1 MIGNK
6 YGSLEEKIYRS
17 ISQGGNMDI
26 LVTGGAGFIG
36 RWVAKKLLEEE
47 HNVCVL
53 DDLSNG
59 RAGNIEEFKGN
70 PNFEFVLG
78 DVRNK
83 EVLKDTFKK
92 EVDICIHAAAAI
104 NVQES
109 IDNPKKYYDVNV
121 NGTFNILEAARNRNV
136 KVVLIGTCMVYDLT
150 ASKAI
155 SEEHPLNPKSPYAGS
170 KLAAENLAL
179 SYYHAYGL
187 PVVITRPF
195 NTYGPYQKSD
205 MEGGVV
211 SIFIR
216 SLLEG
221 EPLNVFGDGT
231 QTRDLLYVEDCAE
244 FIVKAAFNENAV
256 GEVINGGY
264 GHDIAIKD
272 LALLICKDL
281 ERIKHVKHHHPQ
293 SEIPKLL
300 CDYTKAK
307 ELLGWEP
314 KTSLEEGIEKTKA
327 RIKRNR
333 GTINV

>member
-1 MIGNK
+1 M
-6 YGSLEEKIYRS
+6 
-17 ISQGGNMDI
+17 I

-36 RWVAKKLLEEE
+36 RWVVKRLLDEGHE
-47 HNVCVL
+47 VCVL
-53 DDLSNG
+53 DDFSNG
-59 RAGNIEEFKGN
+59 RAENIEEFKGN
-70 PNFEFVLG
+70 PNFEFILG

-83 EVLKDTFKK
+83 EMLENLFKD
-92 EVDICIHAAAAI
+92 VDICIHAVAAI

-109 IDNPKKYYDVNV
+109 IENPQRYYDVNV
-121 NGTFNILEAARNRNV
+121 NGTFNILEMARKRDV

-150 ASKAI
+150 SSIAI

-179 SYYHAYGL
+179 SYFHAYGL

-216 SLLEG
+216 SLLE
-221 EPLNVFGDGT
+221 EKTLNVFGDGT

-244 FIVKAAFNENAV
+244 FIVKASFNKKAIGETINA
-256 GEVINGGY
+256 GY
-264 GHDIAIKD
+264 GEDIAIKD
-272 LALLICKDL
+272 LAFLICKDV
-281 ERIKHVKHHHPQ
+281 EKIRYVKHHHPQ

-300 CDYTKAK
+300 CNHTKARK
-307 ELLGWEP
+307 LLDWMP
-314 KTSLEEGIEKTKA
+314 KTSLEDGIEKTKEW
-327 RIKRNR
+327 IKSAEL
-333 GTINV
+333 

>member
-1 MIGNK
+1 MK
-6 YGSLEEKIYRS
+6 
-17 ISQGGNMDI
+17 I

-36 RWVAKKLLEEE
+36 RWVVKKLLNDG

-59 RAGNIEEFKGN
+59 RTANTAEFKNN
-70 PNFEFVLG
+70 PDFEFVLG

-83 EVLKDTFKK
+83 VVLKNTFNK
-92 EVDICIHAAAAI
+92 DIDVCIHAAAAI

-109 IDNPKKYYDVNV
+109 IENPQRYYDVNV
-121 NGTFNILEAARNRNV
+121 NGIFNILEEARKRKV
-136 KVVLIGTCMVYDLT
+136 KVVLIGTCMVYELT
-150 ASKAI
+150 SSEAI

-179 SYYHAYGL
+179 SYFHAYGL

-216 SLLEG
+216 NFLEG
-221 EPLNVFGDGT
+221 KTLNVFADGT
-231 QTRDLLYVEDCAE
+231 QTRDLLYVTDCAE
-244 FIVKAAFNENAV
+244 FIVKAAFSNEAV
-256 GEVINGGY
+256 GEVINAGY
-264 GHDIAIKD
+264 GRDIPIKE
-272 LALLICKDL
+272 LALLISNDS
-281 ERIKHVKHHHPQ
+281 ERIRYVEHHHPQ

-307 ELLGWEP
+307 NLLGWES
-314 KTSLEEGIEKTKA
+314 KTSLEEGIEKTKEWIRSA
-327 RIKRNR
+327 EP
-333 GTINV
+333 

>member
-1 MIGNK
+1 MK
-6 YGSLEEKIYRS
+6 T
-17 ISQGGNMDI
+17 

-36 RWVAKKLLEEE
+36 RWVVKKLLDAGYK
-47 HNVCVL
+47 VCVL
-53 DDLSNG
+53 DDLTNG
-59 RAGNIEEFKGN
+59 RQENIAEFKDN
-70 PNFEFVLG
+70 PDFEFVLG
-78 DVRNK
+78 DIRDK
-83 EVLKDTFKK
+83 ILLEEVFKDI
-92 EVDICIHAAAAI
+92 DICIHAAAAI

-109 IDNPKKYYDVNV
+109 IDNPQRHYDVNV
-121 NGTFNILEAARNRNV
+121 NGTFNILEAARKKIV

-216 SLLEG
+216 SLLKG

-244 FIVKAAFNENAV
+244 FIVNAALNEKAV
-256 GEVINGGY
+256 GEVINGGD
-264 GHDIAIKD
+264 GQDIAIKD
-272 LALLICKDL
+272 LALLICKDP
-281 ERIKHVKHHHPQ
+281 ERFVHVEHHHPQ

-307 ELLGWEP
+307 KLIGWRP
-314 KTSLEEGIEKTKA
+314 KISLEYGIEKTKEWM
-327 RIKRNR
+327 K
-333 GTINV
+333 GSGL

>member
-1 MIGNK
+1 MN
-6 YGSLEEKIYRS
+6 
-17 ISQGGNMDI
+17 I

-36 RWVAKKLLEEE
+36 RWIVKRLLDDG
-47 HNVCVL
+47 HDVCVL

-59 RAGNIEEFKGN
+59 RAENIEEFRDN
-70 PNFEFVLG
+70 PKFEFILG

-83 EVLKDTFKK
+83 EMMENLFKD
-92 EVDICIHAAAAI
+92 VDICIHTAAAI

-109 IDNPKKYYDVNV
+109 IENPQRYYDVNV
-121 NGTFNILEAARNRNV
+121 NGTFNILEEARKKDV
-136 KVVLIGTCMVYDLT
+136 KVVLIGTCMVYDL
-150 ASKAI
+150 SSSEAI
-155 SEEHPLNPKSPYAGS
+155 NEEHPLNPKSPYAGS

-179 SYYHAYGL
+179 SYFHAYGL

-195 NTYGPYQKSD
+195 NTYGPYQKSN

-221 EPLNVFGDGT
+221 KVLNVFGDGT

-244 FIVKAAFNENAV
+244 FIVEAAFNEKAV
-256 GEVINGGY
+256 GAVINAGSGK
-264 GHDIAIKD
+264 DIAIKD
-272 LALLICKDL
+272 LAVLICKDV

-300 CDYTKAK
+300 CDHTKAK

-314 KTSLEEGIEKTKA
+314 KISLEEGFEKTKKW
-327 RIKRNR
+327 IKSAEL
-333 GTINV
+333 

>member
-1 MIGNK
+1 MN
-6 YGSLEEKIYRS
+6 
-17 ISQGGNMDI
+17 I

-36 RWVAKKLLEEE
+36 RWIVKKLLDDGHE
-47 HNVCVL
+47 VCVL

-59 RAGNIEEFKGN
+59 RMENIKEFEDNQK
-70 PNFEFVLG
+70 FRFIQG
-78 DVRNK
+78 DIRDK
-83 EVLKDTFKK
+83 EVFMSVFKDI
-92 EVDICIHAAAAI
+92 DICIHAAAAI

-109 IDNPKKYYDVNV
+109 IDNPQRYYDVNV
-121 NGTFNILEAARNRNV
+121 NGTFNILEAARNRNKNV

-150 ASKAI
+150 SSQAI
-155 SEEHPLNPKSPYAGS
+155 TEEHPLNPKSPYAGS

-179 SYYHAYGL
+179 SYFHAYGL

-211 SIFIR
+211 SIFVR

-221 EPLNVFGDGT
+221 KQLKIFGDGT

-244 FIVKAAFNENAV
+244 FIVNASFNEKAV
-256 GEVINGGY
+256 GEVINGGS
-264 GHDIAIKD
+264 GKDIAIKE
-272 LALLICKDL
+272 LAVLVCKDP

-314 KTSLEEGIEKTKA
+314 KTSLEEGIEKTKVW
-327 RIKRNR
+327 IKTTR

>member
-1 MIGNK
+1 MK
-6 YGSLEEKIYRS
+6 F
-17 ISQGGNMDI
+17 

-36 RWVAKKLLEEE
+36 RWVVKKLLDDGHE
-47 HNVCVL
+47 VCVL

-59 RAGNIEEFKGN
+59 IMENSEEFKGN

-78 DVRNK
+78 DIRDKNLLVD
-83 EVLKDTFKK
+83 VFKDI
-92 EVDICIHAAAAI
+92 DICIHAAAAI
-104 NVQES
+104 NVHES
-109 IDNPKKYYDVNV
+109 IENPQRYYDVNV
-121 NGTFNILEAARNRNV
+121 TGSFNILEAARKNNV
-136 KVVLIGTCMVYDLT
+136 KVVLIGTCMVYDLSS
-150 ASKAI
+150 SKAI

-179 SYYHAYGL
+179 SYFHAYGL

-221 EPLNVFGDGT
+221 ETLKIFGDGT
-231 QTRDLLYVEDCAE
+231 QTRDLLYVEDCAD
-244 FIVKAAFNENAV
+244 FIVKASFNEKAV
-256 GEVINGGY
+256 GAVINGGY
-264 GHDIAIKD
+264 GHDIEIKD
-272 LALLICKDL
+272 LALLICKDSK
-281 ERIKHVKHHHPQ
+281 RIKHVEHHHPQ

-300 CDYTKAK
+300 CDYRKAK
-307 ELLGWEP
+307 EMLGWAP

-327 RIKRNR
+327 WIRSYIYLK
-333 GTINV
+333 

>member
-1 MIGNK
+1 MN
-6 YGSLEEKIYRS
+6 
-17 ISQGGNMDI
+17 I

-36 RWVAKKLLEEE
+36 RWIVKRLLDDG
-47 HNVCVL
+47 HDVCVL

-59 RAGNIEEFKGN
+59 RAENIEEFRDN
-70 PNFEFVLG
+70 PKFEFILG
-78 DVRNK
+78 DVRNN
-83 EVLKDTFKK
+83 EMLENLFKD
-92 EVDICIHAAAAI
+92 VDICIHAAAAI

-109 IDNPKKYYDVNV
+109 IENPQRYYDVNV
-121 NGTFNILEAARNRNV
+121 NGTFNILEMARKRDV

-150 ASKAI
+150 SSKAI
-155 SEEHPLNPKSPYAGS
+155 NEEHPVNPKSPYAGS
-170 KLAAENLAL
+170 KLAAENLAS

-221 EPLNVFGDGT
+221 KTLNVFGDGA

-244 FIVKAAFNENAV
+244 FIVKAAFNEKAV

-264 GHDIAIKD
+264 GQDIAIKD
-272 LALLICKDL
+272 LALLICKDG
-281 ERIKHVKHHHPQ
+281 ERIKYVKHHHPQ

-307 ELLGWEP
+307 RLLGWEP
-314 KTSLEEGIEKTKA
+314 KISLEEGIEKTKEW
-327 RIKRNR
+327 IR
-333 GTINV
+333 GEPAL

>member
-1 MIGNK
+1 M
-6 YGSLEEKIYRS
+6 
-17 ISQGGNMDI
+17 I

-36 RWVAKKLLEEE
+36 RGVVKKLLDDGHE
-47 HNVCVL
+47 VCVL

-59 RAGNIEEFKGN
+59 RMENIEELKNNSNLKFI
-70 PNFEFVLG
+70 LG
-78 DVRNK
+78 DVRSK
-83 EVLKDTFKK
+83 EVLEDIFKS
-92 EVDICIHAAAAI
+92 VDICIHAAAAI

-109 IDNPKKYYDVNV
+109 IENPQRYYDVNV
-121 NGTFNILEAARNRNV
+121 KGTFNILEGARKRDV

-150 ASKAI
+150 SSKAI
-155 SEEHPLNPKSPYAGS
+155 REEHPLNPKSPYACS

-179 SYYHAYGL
+179 SYFHAYGL
-187 PVVITRPF
+187 PVVIARPF

-221 EPLNVFGDGT
+221 KTLKIFGDGT

-244 FIVKAAFNENAV
+244 FIVKASFNEKAV

-264 GHDIAIKD
+264 GQDIAIKD
-272 LALLICKDL
+272 LALLICKDVA
-281 ERIKHVKHHHPQ
+281 RVKHVKHHHPQ

-300 CDYTKAK
+300 CDYTKANK
-307 ELLGWEP
+307 LLGWTP
-314 KTSLEEGIEKTKA
+314 KTSLEEGIEKTKEWI
-327 RIKRNR
+327 RS
-333 GTINV
+333 TEL